1 MLPTFSCSAH
11 PSQNTNTFVALY
23 ETLNARSPERAQ
35 KVRPSKR
42 KCQRMGLEMR
52 QVSALDSIGG
62 AEVRVSKNRPA
73 HCIRP
78 ESGVRYQSAEKSG
91 EFCCGRVLAMNRRN
105 FLQSGSMVSVLAF
118 AKP

>member
-42 KCQRMGLEMR
+42 KCLRMGLEMR

-62 AEVRVSKNRPA
+62 AEVRVSKKPSRT

-78 ESGVRYQSAEKSG
+78 ESGVRYQSAGKSK
-91 EFCCGRVLAMNRRN
+91 EFCCDRRYCHE
-105 FLQSGSMVSVLAF
+105 SS
-118 AKP
+118 